1 MRFTQDSSST
11 LYLIRG
17 YGAGEIK
24 INDQSYRGA
33 MLVSGNILKHE
44 PEIRTLDALLGFDT
58 GKVLALEPELVLL
71 GTGTRQEF
79 PRPEYG
85 AKYLQAGIGFE
96 VMDTGAACRTY
107 NVLIGEQRRV
117 AALLL
122 A

>member
-17 YGAGEIK
+17 YGAGEII
-24 INDQSYRGA
+24 INDQGYRGA
-33 MLVSGNILKHE
+33 VLVSGNVLKHE
-44 PEIRTLDALLGFDT
+44 PDVVTLEALLKVDPDS
-58 GKVLALEPELVLL
+58 VLALDPELVLL
-71 GTGTRQEF
+71 GTGARQEF
-79 PRPEYG
+79 PHPQYG
-85 AKYLQAGIGFE
+85 AKYLKAGVGFE

-107 NVLIGEQRRV
+107 NVLIAEQRRA